1 MAVKLCEGFQ
11 EKKWEGAEDVGKW
24 GNEKFGHVACKEK
37 FGDSRAERGTEAKG
51 IGNRECRRAGEIKN
65 LSKKQTS
72 QPFQGDGRDN
82 IDFTWFE

>member
-51 IGNRECRRAGEIKN
+51 IGN
-65 LSKKQTS
+65 
-72 QPFQGDGRDN
+72 
-82 IDFTWFE
+82 